1 MITEDQLK
9 IWATSPSAVKYIA
22 TRERI
27 EKALINKF
35 AEKIKVYLQGSYK
48 NSTNIRSE
56 SDVDIVAE
64 YTPGYYP
71 GFFGMSAEQIAQYH
85 RIKTKHDYTFS
96 QFKLDAYSALLEEFS
111 AEEVM
116 WHPKCIRVLKNENRV
131 NADVVVCFTH
141 QRYTDPYTFDAEGIH
156 FFMDSGKE
164 VVNFPIQHHKN
175 GEDKNTGT
183 DGKFKDTVRIYKNIM
198 QKLVDSEKLK
208 DEDAPSHFIE
218 SLVWN
223 VPKPHFQGTYVEILK
238 SVTGKVWHDMKSEKD
253 PYNNYSKIHNI
264 EWLFK
269 GNAVYTPAHAQVFMG
284 KAWEFLGF

>member
-1 MITEDQLK
+1 MITEEQLK

-56 SDVDIVAE
+56 SDVDIVVE

-71 GFFGMSAEQIAQYH
+71 GFFGMSEEQIAQYH
-85 RIKTKHDYTFS
+85 KIKTKHDYTFS
-96 QFKLDAYSALLEEFS
+96 QFKLDVYSILLEEFS
-111 AEEVM
+111 TNEVI

-141 QRYTDPYTFDAEGIH
+141 QRYTDPYSFDAKGIH

-175 GEDKNTGT
+175 GEDKNIDT

-198 QKLVDSEKLK
+198 QRLVDSEKLK

-223 VPKPHFQGTYVEILK
+223 VPKPHFQGTYTEILK
-238 SVTGKVWHDMKSEKD
+238 SVTGKVWHDMKLEKD
-253 PYNNYSKIHNI
+253 PYNNYSKIHNL

-269 GNAVYTPAHAQVFMG
+269 GNAAYTPAHAQTFMG
-284 KAWEFLGF
+284 KAWEFLEF